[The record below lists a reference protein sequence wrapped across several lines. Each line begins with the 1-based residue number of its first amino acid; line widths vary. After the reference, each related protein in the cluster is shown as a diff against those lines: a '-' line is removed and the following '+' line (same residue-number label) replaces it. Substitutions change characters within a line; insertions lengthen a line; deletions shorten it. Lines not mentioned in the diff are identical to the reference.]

1 MVQIS
6 EGIFAPKQTK
16 VFVLWDLDNK
26 PPRGP
31 PYEAAIALKTFA
43 SCFGNVVDYF
53 AYANRHAFSHFP
65 TWVLEERH
73 DRRHLDVLES
83 TGKVSPSKNN
93 KHFGEEERK
102 GWR

>member
-1 MVQIS
+1 MVQIN

-16 VFVLWDLDNK
+16 VVVLWDLDNK

-31 PYEAAIALKTFA
+31 PYEAAIALKSLA
-43 SCFGNVVDYF
+43 SYFENVVDYST
-53 AYANRHAFSHFP
+53 YANRQAFSHFP

-73 DRRHLDVLES
+73 ERRHLDVLER
-83 TGKVSPSKNN
+83 TGKVSPSKIN
-93 KHFGEEERK
+93 KHLGEEERK

>member
-1 MVQIS
+1 MVQII
-6 EGIFAPKQTK
+6 ECIFAPKQTK
-16 VFVLWDLDNK
+16 VVVLWDSVNK
-26 PPRGP
+26 LPRGP
-31 PYEAAIALKTFA
+31 PYEAAIAIKTLA
-43 SCFGNVVDYF
+43 SCFGDVVDYS

-73 DRRHLDVLES
+73 ERRHLDVLER

-93 KHFGEEERK
+93 KHLGQEERK